1 MKKEEILNGIIVQGS
16 LLDTDISQYVAILEE
31 NGRGKRFTDPMESM
45 LASVFDICLE
55 GDIDPWAIDLK
66 WFTKIFSTLIDR
78 DFRDFFVAGYL
89 INSAWRILSI
99 KSDRSITRWTSEPEM
114 PDEENAED
122 LEFQAIDLDPLEVRE
137 PVVRSVKR
145 KVFLVELL
153 DAMKESFDL
162 EKRRHVRGS
171 MIQFR
176 DDYNIEKL
184 FDNLHPEEPEKEAGK
199 LLEMIRDFGAD
210 LVKLDD
216 LTAYTDSTFQALFVY
231 CMFLTRDRKIEL
243 IQEEPFGPIYIRNI
257 LIPGQ

>member
-1 MKKEEILNGIIVQGS
+1 MRKEEILNGLIVQGS

-66 WFTKIFSTLIDR
+66 WFTRIFSTIIDR

-99 KSDRSITRWTSEPEM
+99 KSDRSINRWTSEPEI
-114 PDEENAED
+114 PEEDSLED
-122 LEFQAIDLDPLEVRE
+122 QEYQAVSLDPLEVRE
-137 PVVRSVKR
+137 PVVKSVKR

-153 DAMKESFDL
+153 DAMKESFDIG
-162 EKRRHVRGS
+162 KRKHVRAS
-171 MIQFR
+171 MIQFQ

-184 FDNLHPEEPEKEAGK
+184 FDNLHPEEPEKEAGRV
-199 LLEMIRDFGAD
+199 LELIRTFGSD
-210 LVKLDD
+210 QVRLDD
-216 LTAYTDSTFQALFVY
+216 LTSYTDSSFQALFVY
-231 CMFLTRDRKIEL
+231 CLFLAKDRKIDL
-243 IQEEPFGPIYIRNI
+243 MQDEPFGPIYIRNVI
-257 LIPGQ
+257 TPGQ